1 MRSRPVSLRWGEVRK
16 GVRMRGCFLRV
27 GGDWG
32 GRGFGLHW
40 DGEQR
45 FSGSLGTGCGCG
57 LQDILMHGS
66 GSKMLS
72 RSTTAH
78 F

>member
-32 GRGFGLHW
+32 GRGFGLDW
-40 DGEQR
+40 DGE
-45 FSGSLGTGCGCG
+45 
-57 LQDILMHGS
+57 
-66 GSKMLS
+66 
-72 RSTTAH
+72 
-78 F
+78 